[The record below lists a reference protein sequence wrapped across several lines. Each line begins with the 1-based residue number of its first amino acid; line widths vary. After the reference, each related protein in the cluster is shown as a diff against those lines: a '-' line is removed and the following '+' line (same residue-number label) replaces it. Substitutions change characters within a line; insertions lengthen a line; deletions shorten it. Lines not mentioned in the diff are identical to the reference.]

1 MLIDYQEVCICC
13 SLKCLVTTD
22 VLRGLAPA
30 CRPPEGGMGQVPSHL
45 VTDTKT
51 SSPDTEMQNQ
61 SPMQSIGK
69 RKKIIKKDS
78 NKKHEC
84 EL

>member
-1 MLIDYQEVCICC
+1 
-13 SLKCLVTTD
+13 
-22 VLRGLAPA
+22 
-30 CRPPEGGMGQVPSHL
+30 MGQVPSHL

-69 RKKIIKKDS
+69 RKKVIKKDS